1 MDKSRGKVPESL
13 MRSLGIIRANIVT
26 DLIGKKPSGVR
37 SCNHTFS
44 FYKPYFYIKATA
56 HDRICNL
63 ESLSYLASLH
73 RYLTTRQISITDRHR
88 ETTFAMITNKYALII
103 SRAAQRRTPCG

>member
-1 MDKSRGKVPESL
+1 GLV
-13 MRSLGIIRANIVT
+13 II
-26 DLIGKKPSGVR
+26 
-37 SCNHTFS
+37 HFS

-56 HDRICNL
+56 NDRICNL

-88 ETTFAMITNKYALII
+88 ETTFVIITGRYPMTIPWIPITYI
-103 SRAAQRRTPCG
+103 SE